1 MEYYFAEKE
10 EEQPHESSASKSQKQ
25 RSSAGGTTKTTLD
38 SMSEESNE
46 LTRVRRRFKRLEINS
61 SDNDAMTLPVESSP
75 KSLKTLKKR
84 RYRQLERHNIDEVF
98 EPLTTTAQIETGSNK
113 KNRKTIK
120 LNEKMLKKACAT
132 VDLIS

>member
-1 MEYYFAEKE
+1 
-10 EEQPHESSASKSQKQ
+10 
-25 RSSAGGTTKTTLD
+25 
-38 SMSEESNE
+38 
-46 LTRVRRRFKRLEINS
+46 
-61 SDNDAMTLPVESSP
+61 MTLPVESSP